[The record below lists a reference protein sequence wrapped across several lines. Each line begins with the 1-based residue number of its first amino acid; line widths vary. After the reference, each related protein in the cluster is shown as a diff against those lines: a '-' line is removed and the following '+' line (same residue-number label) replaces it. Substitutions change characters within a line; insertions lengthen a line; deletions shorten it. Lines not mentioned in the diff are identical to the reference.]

1 MNDTAM
7 TDAQPQPL
15 VIVLSTH
22 TGDVCRDGV
31 RHGDRD
37 GGRR

>member
-7 TDAQPQPL
+7 TDAQPQLL

-22 TGDVCRDGV
+22 TAVEGDVCRDGV
-31 RHGDRD
+31 RHG
-37 GGRR
+37 GRR